1 MTRRFAHPDKITFIK
16 SAHHDA
22 AGDTATIEETVKA
35 ILPDVR
41 QHGDATVGRYALQF
55 DKTCPDKFE
64 VASRNNRTHSR
75 LWIGRRA
82 RTRNS
87 PSEAC
92 VPLQRRN

>member
-1 MTRRFAHPDKITFIK
+1 M
-16 SAHHDA
+16 
-22 AGDTATIEETVKA
+22 KA

-41 QHGDATVGRYALQF
+41 QHGDAAVRRYALQF

-75 LWIGRRA
+75 LWISRRA

>member
-55 DKTCPDKFE
+55 DKTCPDEFE

-75 LWIGRRA
+75 LWISRRA
-82 RTRNS
+82 STRNS
-87 PSEAC
+87 GMYPS
-92 VPLQRRN
+92 VPITRRN